1 LAPSARVLPVGVIHR
16 FDPLRIICPLLF
28 GSRNSWLVKEEVQ
41 GAIVMGALVLAL
53 AAVMQFGGETG
64 PGAGSS
70 MANLQ
75 GLRREHT
82 KQEPRT

>member
-1 LAPSARVLPVGVIHR
+1 
-16 FDPLRIICPLLF
+16 
-28 GSRNSWLVKEEVQ
+28 LVKEEVQ
-41 GAIVMGALVLAL
+41 GAIVMGALALAL